1 MFEQLDALIFRFE
14 ELHELL
20 SDPEVISDSKR
31 LRELTIEESDLS
43 PKVAKIKRYKQVQ
56 QEIKDTEDM
65 LGEGL
70 DADMAELAKME
81 LAELKAEKPRL
92 EEEIKVM
99 MLPED
104 PNDGKNIIMEIRGA
118 AGGDEAQLFAGDLL
132 NMYTRYADS
141 QGWKVEV
148 LDANITGIG
157 GYKEVS
163 LMITGHKVYSKLKF
177 ENGAH
182 RVQRVPETESQ
193 GRVHTS
199 TATVV
204 VGPNPFRTVTSTD
217 S

>member
-1 MFEQLDALIFRFE
+1 MTAISISVKGFR
-14 ELHELL
+14 
-20 SDPEVISDSKR
+20 
-31 LRELTIEESDLS
+31 
-43 PKVAKIKRYKQVQ
+43 
-56 QEIKDTEDM
+56 

-141 QGWKVEV
+141 QG
-148 LDANITGIG
+148 
-157 GYKEVS
+157 
-163 LMITGHKVYSKLKF
+163 
-177 ENGAH
+177 
-182 RVQRVPETESQ
+182 
-193 GRVHTS
+193 
-199 TATVV
+199 
-204 VGPNPFRTVTSTD
+204 
-217 S
+217 